1 MTTARVGRV
10 GGRAVGADPAV
21 RADRAGRVAGPSARG
36 AVIDRS
42 FAALADPTRRAIVRA
57 LVQRPHRA
65 GELAERLRTSAP
77 ALSRHLRVLR
87 EAGLVRDL
95 AIDDDA
101 RVRLYELAPQAL
113 SPLRQWLD
121 ELEAMWGEQLLA
133 FKAYAE
139 GRAAGPGRTAAA
151 AAAAVAAGAVAS
163 GRPRRRR

>member
-1 MTTARVGRV
+1 MKA
-10 GGRAVGADPAV
+10 
-21 RADRAGRVAGPSARG
+21 ARG
-36 AVIDRS
+36 ARAAGREAAIDRS

-65 GELAERLRTSAP
+65 GELAGHLRASAP

-87 EAGLVRDL
+87 EAGLVHDL

-113 SPLRQWLD
+113 APLRHWLD

-133 FKAYAE
+133 FKAFAE
-139 GRAAGPGRTAAA
+139 GGAARPGRAAAP
-151 AAAAVAAGAVAS
+151 VA

>member
-1 MTTARVGRV
+1 MSAARAAGAA
-10 GGRAVGADPAV
+10 RAARP
-21 RADRAGRVAGPSARG
+21 AGRE

-65 GELAERLRTSAP
+65 GELAERLHASAP

-87 EAGLVRDL
+87 EAGLVHDL

-113 SPLRQWLD
+113 APLRHWLD
-121 ELEAMWGEQLLA
+121 ELEAMWGEQLQA
-133 FKAYAE
+133 FKAFAE
-139 GRAAGPGRTAAA
+139 GGAGRPGR
-151 AAAAVAAGAVAS
+151 AS
-163 GRPRRRR
+163 APMPGRPRRRR